1 VGPEGLALISVLKMD
16 SEILRREIILKL
28 FCSALFQFHISVVL
42 NKASRLE
49 WAGSDSEE
57 N

>member
-1 VGPEGLALISVLKMD
+1 MLISVLKMD